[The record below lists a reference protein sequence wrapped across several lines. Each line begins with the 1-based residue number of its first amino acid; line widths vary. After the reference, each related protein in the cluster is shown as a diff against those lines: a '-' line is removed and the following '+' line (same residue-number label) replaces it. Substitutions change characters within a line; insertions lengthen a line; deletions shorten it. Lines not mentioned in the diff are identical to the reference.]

1 MFLQLY
7 LLEYTE
13 GFIREQALALTPEYP
28 ESLGLLLIER
38 FADIFEDMNIPG
50 NITTCVVDALKR
62 GTFMY

>member
-1 MFLQLY
+1 MFLQLC
-7 LLEYTE
+7 LLEHTE

-38 FADIFEDMNIPG
+38 FADTFEDMNIPG